1 MDYADA
7 TLRRLRDRLI
17 RYRNDVRVNG
27 RKRTWETIAN
37 DILDAES
44 VPRSTYDRETSF
56 KVLGEA
62 LRRFAAGLQTPTPER
77 LDAIAAFL
85 IEKKFLTRE
94 ELDETANDL
103 AALQMLAGVFEND
116 DSRISATFRRNGLIG
131 SYVAVRT
138 TPNRR
143 HEYAIL
149 EIGSTGNQAY
159 IVEETIHRTNAA
171 SPSLELG
178 ALRRFFR
185 VASMGADKGDG
196 VVVESH
202 GGMPLLIMRD
212 RLTRAATVYSV
223 VFAEQPH
230 YQAGEAAGL
239 FIHKPQPFTDPE
251 SIPRLRGINAE
262 TGPAPTPLAARVAAS
277 LTNGLHHY
285 RRGG

>member
-17 RYRNDVRVNG
+17 RYRNDVRQNG

-37 DILDAES
+37 DILDADT
-44 VPRSTYDRETSF
+44 VPRSTYDREPSF

-85 IEKKFLTRE
+85 IEKKFLTRD
-94 ELDETANDL
+94 ELDEASNDL
-103 AALQMLAGVFEND
+103 AALQLLAGVFQSE
-116 DSRISATFRRNGLIG
+116 DSRISAAFRRNGLIG

-143 HEYAIL
+143 HEYALL
-149 EIGSTGNQAY
+149 EIGTAGNQGF
-159 IVEETIHRTNAA
+159 IVEETIHSTNAA
-171 SPSLELG
+171 SPTQELG

-185 VASMGADKGDG
+185 VASTGADKGDG

-202 GGMPLLIMRD
+202 GGMPMLIMRD
-212 RLTRAATVYSV
+212 RLTRLATVYSV
-223 VFAEQPH
+223 VFAEQPS

-251 SIPRLRGINAE
+251 SIPRLDGTKAE
-262 TGPAPTPLAARVAAS
+262 AASLVDRVAAS
-277 LTNGLHHY
+277 LTDGLHYY